1 MSKIKITNTNDIDL
15 NSLTIYN
22 LAGQQISAHN
32 IDMTTKAIPINVSQ
46 GIYLLKFNTSSQ
58 PFTIIL
64 SLLAIGISMY
74 MIIRDVINMQKQ
86 DEE

>member
-1 MSKIKITNTNDIDL
+1 MKKNKRTSKKSKPLNKYVKFSGMAIQMGITIAL
-15 NSLTIYN
+15 G
-22 LAGQQISAHN
+22 AWGGQKL
-32 IDMTTKAIPINVSQ
+32 DE
-46 GIYLLKFNTSSQ
+46 KFNTSSQ